1 MQIAG
6 MNAPFTQKR
15 GLGAAGEARASHWSR
30 GDGNLICV
38 LEQMRIRGLGVI
50 EDAVLD
56 LSPGFTAVTGET
68 GAGKT
73 MVVTGLE
80 LLFGG
85 RAETTRIRPGADRAT
100 VEGRVLISATGAA
113 ARRAEE
119 AGAQLDPAQ
128 PDGRGNAR
136 AELLIARVVAAQPGQ
151 AAQPQQGA
159 GDAAPIPARSRAH
172 LGGHAVPIAVLAE
185 LGDDLVAMHG
195 QSAQQRLLQPARQRT
210 ALDRYAGDAVRGPLT
225 AYRALYQEFKT
236 VQEQLAE
243 LTGQARERAQEADA
257 LRYGL
262 AEIEKVTPV
271 AGEYEKL
278 TAEAQRL
285 GNAEGLRAAA
295 ARAHEALAA
304 GEDTAAESVDA
315 TGLVNTARRAI
326 EQVRGDDKALEPV
339 AARLE
344 ELFWLL
350 SETATDLAGYLASL
364 EADPV
369 RLDQAN
375 QRIGDLEALCRR
387 YGPQVDDVLRW
398 AEQAVVRVT
407 ELEGDD
413 DRIGELTARRD
424 TVRTELARH
433 AAEVSAARTAAAE
446 KFAAA
451 VTTEL
456 AELAMPHAR
465 IAVHVGQR
473 DAADDNVLDLPDLQ
487 GGVGGENAGQSGA
500 PRRVAFGPN
509 GVDDVELR
517 LAPHPGAP
525 FLGIGKGASGGEL
538 SRVMLAV
545 EVVFAGADP
554 VPTFVFDEVDAG
566 VGGKAAVEVGR
577 RLARLARTA
586 QVIVVTHLPQVA
598 AFADRQLLVR
608 KESDGSVTS
617 SGVTV
622 LDDAQ
627 RRRELAR
634 MLSGLEESELGQAHA
649 DELLAAA
656 HAERG

>member
-1 MQIAG
+1 
-6 MNAPFTQKR
+6 
-15 GLGAAGEARASHWSR
+15 
-30 GDGNLICV
+30 
-38 LEQMRIRGLGVI
+38 MRIRGLGVI

-100 VEGRVLISATGAA
+100 VEGRVLIPTVGAA

-119 AGAQLDPAQ
+119 AGAALDPAQ
-128 PDGRGNAR
+128 PDAQGTSR
-136 AELLIARVVAAQPGQ
+136 AELLIARVVAAQGVQ
-151 AAQPQQGA
+151 GAQGAQPGGA
-159 GDAAPIPARSRAH
+159 SPARSRAH
-172 LGGHAVPIAVLAE
+172 LGGQAVPIAVLAE

-195 QSAQQRLLQPARQRT
+195 QSAQQRLLQPARQRA
-210 ALDRYAGDAVRGPLT
+210 ALDRYAGEAVRTPLA
-225 AYRALYQEFKT
+225 AYRALYQEYKA
-236 VQEQLAE
+236 VHDQLAE

-262 AEIEKVTPV
+262 AETEKVAPV
-271 AGEYEKL
+271 AGEYEQL

-285 GNAEGLRAAA
+285 GNAEALRSAA

-304 GEDTAAESVDA
+304 GQDSAAESVDA
-315 TGLVNTARRAI
+315 GGLVNIARRAVD
-326 EQVRGDDKALEPV
+326 QVRADDKALEPV
-339 AARLE
+339 ATRLD

-350 SETATDLAGYLASL
+350 SEVATDLAGYLASL
-364 EADPV
+364 EADPL
-369 RLDQAN
+369 RLDQVN

-387 YGPQVDDVLRW
+387 YGPTVEDVLRW
-398 AEQAVVRVT
+398 SEQAAIRVT
-407 ELEGDD
+407 ELDGDD
-413 DRIGELTARRD
+413 ERIDALTARRD
-424 TVRTELARH
+424 TVRADLAGY
-433 AAEVSAARTAAAE
+433 AARISAARSAAAE

-473 DAADDNVLDLPDLQ
+473 DAPDDDNALDLPADGGA
-487 GGVGGENAGQSGA
+487 GGVR
-500 PRRVAFGPN
+500 PVAFGPN

-617 SGVTV
+617 SGVMV

>member
-1 MQIAG
+1 
-6 MNAPFTQKR
+6 
-15 GLGAAGEARASHWSR
+15 
-30 GDGNLICV
+30 V

-50 EDAVLD
+50 EDAVLE

-73 MVVTGLE
+73 MVVSGLD

-85 RAETTRIRPGADRAT
+85 RAETTRIRPGADRAM
-100 VEGRVLISATGAA
+100 VEGRLLLAA
-113 ARRAEE
+113 DSSVARRAEE
-119 AGAQLDPAQ
+119 AGAAVDPAGT
-128 PDGRGNAR
+128 DEAGRER
-136 AELLIARVVAAQPGQ
+136 VELLLGRVIGQSGQSGQGRDGQSPAAGSGS
-151 AAQPQQGA
+151 GA
-159 GDAAPIPARSRAH
+159 SVRSRAH
-172 LGGHAVPIAVLAE
+172 LGGQAVPVSVIADLGEE
-185 LGDDLVAMHG
+185 LIAMHG
-195 QSAQQRLLQPARQRT
+195 QSAQQRLLQPARQRA
-210 ALDRYAGDAVRGPLT
+210 ALDRYAGSAVSRPLA
-225 AYRALYQEFKT
+225 AYRAAYQEHRA
-236 VQEQLAE
+236 VAAQLEE
-243 LTGQARERAQEADA
+243 LTTQARERLQEADA

-262 AEIEKVTPV
+262 SEIEKVEPV
-271 AGEYEKL
+271 AGELEEL
-278 TAEAQRL
+278 IAEAHRL
-285 GNAEGLRAAA
+285 GNAESLRAAA
-295 ARAHEALAA
+295 STAHEALVADDDTGPARDAA
-304 GEDTAAESVDA
+304 S
-315 TGLVNTARRAI
+315 LVNAARRAVD
-326 EQVRGDDKALEPV
+326 QAKADDAALTPI
-339 AARLE
+339 ATRLE
-344 ELFWLL
+344 ELYWLL
-350 SETATDLAGYLASL
+350 TETATDLAGYLAGI

-369 RLDQAN
+369 RLEVVHE
-375 QRIGDLEALCRR
+375 RIGDLENLCRR
-387 YGPQVDDVLRW
+387 YGPTVEDVLAW
-398 AEQAVVRVT
+398 AERGALRLA

-413 DRIGELTARRD
+413 DRIERLTARRD
-424 TVRTELARH
+424 ELRAQLAGF
-433 AAEVSAARTAAAE
+433 AAEVSGARVAAAE

-456 AELAMPHAR
+456 SELAMPHAR
-465 IAVHVGQR
+465 VAVNVAQRVIADSAQVPSGG
-473 DAADDNVLDLPDLQ
+473 DASALPVPDPDT
-487 GGVGGENAGQSGA
+487 GA
-500 PRRVAFGPN
+500 ERLVAFGPN

-525 FLGIGKGASGGEL
+525 FLPIGKGASGGEL

-608 KESDGSVTS
+608 KENDGSVTS
-617 SGVTV
+617 SGVIV
-622 LDDAQ
+622 LDEAQ

-634 MLSGLEESELGQAHA
+634 MLSGLEDSELGQAHA

>member
-1 MQIAG
+1 
-6 MNAPFTQKR
+6 
-15 GLGAAGEARASHWSR
+15 
-30 GDGNLICV
+30 V

-73 MVVTGLE
+73 MVVSGLD

-100 VEGRVLISATGAA
+100 VEGRLLLAA
-113 ARRAEE
+113 DSSVARRAEE
-119 AGAQLDPAQ
+119 AGAAVDPAGT
-128 PDGRGNAR
+128 DEAGRER
-136 AELLIARVVAAQPGQ
+136 VELLLGRVIGQSGQGRDGQSQAQAQAGSGAAV
-151 AAQPQQGA
+151 
-159 GDAAPIPARSRAH
+159 RSRAH
-172 LGGHAVPIAVLAE
+172 LGGQAVPVSVIADLGEE
-185 LGDDLVAMHG
+185 LIAMHG
-195 QSAQQRLLQPARQRT
+195 QSAQQRLLQPARQRA
-210 ALDRYAGDAVRGPLT
+210 ALDRYAGEAVSRPLA
-225 AYRALYQEFKT
+225 AYRAAYQEYRS
-236 VQEQLAE
+236 VAAQLEE
-243 LTGQARERAQEADA
+243 LTTQARERLQEADA

-262 AEIEKVTPV
+262 SEIEKVEPV
-271 AGEYEKL
+271 AGELEEL
-278 TAEAQRL
+278 IAEAQRL
-285 GNAEGLRAAA
+285 GNAESLRSAAST
-295 ARAHEALAA
+295 AHEALVASDDTGPARDAA
-304 GEDTAAESVDA
+304 S
-315 TGLVNTARRAI
+315 LVNAARRAVD
-326 EQVRGDDKALEPV
+326 QAKGDDAALGPI
-339 AARLE
+339 ATRLE
-344 ELFWLL
+344 ELYWLL
-350 SETATDLAGYLASL
+350 TETATDLAGYLAGI

-369 RLDQAN
+369 RLEVVHE
-375 QRIGDLEALCRR
+375 RISDLENLCRR
-387 YGPQVDDVLRW
+387 YGPTVEDVLAW
-398 AEQAVVRVT
+398 AERGVLRLA
-407 ELEGDD
+407 ELDGDD
-413 DRIGELTARRD
+413 DRIESLTARRD
-424 TVRTELARH
+424 ELRAQL
-433 AAEVSAARTAAAE
+433 AGYAGEVSGARAAAAE

-456 AELAMPHAR
+456 TELAMPHAR
-465 IAVHVGQR
+465 IAVNVAQR
-473 DAADDNVLDLPDLQ
+473 VIAADAAPVATGGDASALPVPDPDT
-487 GGVGGENAGQSGA
+487 GA
-500 PRRVAFGPN
+500 ERLVAFGPN

-525 FLGIGKGASGGEL
+525 LLPIGKGASGGEL

-608 KESDGSVTS
+608 KENDGSVTS
-617 SGVTV
+617 SGVVV
-622 LDDAQ
+622 LDEAQ

-634 MLSGLEESELGQAHA
+634 MLSGLEDSELGQAHA

>member
-1 MQIAG
+1 VTGLIAC
-6 MNAPFTQKR
+6 QR
-15 GLGAAGEARASHWSR
+15 GLWVSKNPLSGTSA
-30 GDGNLICV
+30 NLTSV

-50 EDAVLD
+50 EDAVLE

-73 MVVTGLE
+73 MVVSGLD

-85 RAETTRIRPGADRAT
+85 RAETTRIRPGTDRAT
-100 VEGRVLISATGAA
+100 VEGRVLIPADGSV
-113 ARRAEE
+113 ARRAVE
-119 AGAQLDPAQ
+119 AGAVTEPVEPG
-128 PDGRGNAR
+128 PDGGERV
-136 AELLIARVVAAQPGQ
+136 ELLLARVVGSQ
-151 AAQPQQGA
+151 APGA
-159 GDAAPIPARSRAH
+159 GSNAAVRSRAH
-172 LGGHAVPIAVLAE
+172 LGGQAVPVSVLSD
-185 LGDDLVAMHG
+185 LGEDLIAMHG
-195 QSAQQRLLQPARQRT
+195 QSAQQRLLQPARQR
-210 ALDRYAGDAVRGPLT
+210 ASLDRYAGDAVSRPL
-225 AYRALYQEFKT
+225 ADYRATYREYRDAA
-236 VQEQLAE
+236 AE
-243 LTGQARERAQEADA
+243 LEELTTQARERVQEADA

-262 AEIEKVTPV
+262 AEIEKVEPV
-271 AGEYEKL
+271 AGELEQL
-278 TAEAQRL
+278 IAESQRL
-285 GNAEGLRAAA
+285 GNAESLRAAA
-295 ARAHEALAA
+295 AAAHEALVAA
-304 GEDTAAESVDA
+304 DDA
-315 TGLVNTARRAI
+315 VGTGDASSLVNAARRAI
-326 EQVRGDDKALEPV
+326 DQVRADDAALAPI

-344 ELFWLL
+344 ELYWQLT
-350 SETATDLAGYLASL
+350 ETATDLAGYLAGI

-369 RLDQAN
+369 RLEVVN
-375 QRIGDLEALCRR
+375 ERISDLENLCRR
-387 YGPQVDDVLRW
+387 HGPTLADVLTW
-398 AEQAVVRVT
+398 AEQGALRLA
-407 ELEGDD
+407 ELENDD
-413 DRIGELTARRD
+413 DRIEQLRSRRD
-424 TVRTELARH
+424 ALRAQLAGY
-433 AAEVSAARTAAAE
+433 AAEVSAARRMAAE

-465 IAVHVGQR
+465 IAVHVAQR
-473 DAADDNVLDLPDLQ
+473 ELAPDADGASAANSLPVPDPDT
-487 GGVGGENAGQSGA
+487 GA
-500 PRRVAFGPN
+500 ARSVAFGPN
-509 GVDDVELR
+509 GIDDVELR

-525 FLGIGKGASGGEL
+525 YLPIAKGASGGEL

-622 LDDAQ
+622 LGEAE

-634 MLSGLEESELGQAHA
+634 MLSGLEDSELGQAHA
-649 DELLAAA
+649 DELLATA
-656 HAERG
+656 HAERR

>member
-1 MQIAG
+1 
-6 MNAPFTQKR
+6 
-15 GLGAAGEARASHWSR
+15 
-30 GDGNLICV
+30 V

-50 EDAVLD
+50 EDAVLE

-73 MVVTGLE
+73 MVVSGLD

-85 RAETTRIRPGADRAT
+85 RAETTRIRPGADRA
-100 VEGRVLISATGAA
+100 VIEGRVLIPAEGAV
-113 ARRAEE
+113 ARRATE
-119 AGAQLDPAQ
+119 AGAAIDPAESAA
-128 PDGRGNAR
+128 DGTAR
-136 AELLIARVVAAQPGQ
+136 AELLLARVVGGAAQGQ
-151 AAQPQQGA
+151 GSAQNAAV
-159 GDAAPIPARSRAH
+159 RSRAH
-172 LGGHAVPIAVLAE
+172 LGGQAVPVSVLAD
-185 LGDDLVAMHG
+185 LGEDLIAMHG
-195 QSAQQRLLQPARQRT
+195 QSAQQRLLQPARQR
-210 ALDRYAGDAVRGPLT
+210 ASLDRYAGDAVSRPLAEYRT
-225 AYRALYQEFKT
+225 AYHRYREIAA
-236 VQEQLAE
+236 QLEE
-243 LTGQARERAQEADA
+243 LTTQAKERAQEADA

-262 AEIEKVTPV
+262 AEFDKVEPV
-271 AGEYEKL
+271 AGELEKL
-278 TAEAQRL
+278 TVESQRL
-285 GNAEGLRAAA
+285 GNAESLRAAA
-295 ARAHEALAA
+295 ATAHEALVATD
-304 GEDTAAESVDA
+304 DTTGSGDA
-315 TGLVNTARRAI
+315 SSLVNAARRAL
-326 EQVRGDDKALEPV
+326 EQVSRDDAALTPI

-344 ELFWLL
+344 ELYWQLT
-350 SETATDLAGYLASL
+350 ETATDLAGYLAGI

-369 RLDQAN
+369 RLEVVN
-375 QRIGDLEALCRR
+375 QRVADLENLCRR
-387 YGPQVDDVLRW
+387 HGPTLEDVLAW
-398 AEQAVVRVT
+398 AEQAAVRLA

-413 DRIGELTARRD
+413 DRIETLTAQRD
-424 TVRTELARH
+424 ELRAQLAGH
-433 AAEVSAARTAAAE
+433 AAEVSAARRAAAE

-465 IAVHVGQR
+465 IAVHVSQRELPATADGSR
-473 DAADDNVLDLPDLQ
+473 DA
-487 GGVGGENAGQSGA
+487 SGA
-500 PRRVAFGPN
+500 AANALPVPDPETGAERLVAFGPN
-509 GVDDVELR
+509 GIDDVELR

-525 FLGIGKGASGGEL
+525 FLPIAKGASGGEL

-622 LDDAQ
+622 LDEAE

-634 MLSGLEESELGQAHA
+634 MLSGLEDSELGQAHA

-656 HAERG
+656 HAERR

>member
-1 MQIAG
+1 
-6 MNAPFTQKR
+6 
-15 GLGAAGEARASHWSR
+15 
-30 GDGNLICV
+30 V

-50 EDAVLD
+50 EDAVLE

-73 MVVTGLE
+73 MVVSGLD

-100 VEGRVLISATGAA
+100 VEGRVLIPADGPI
-113 ARRAEE
+113 ARRAVE
-119 AGAQLDPAQ
+119 AGAVIDPADVG
-128 PDGRGNAR
+128 PDGRRR
-136 AELLIARVVAAQPGQ
+136 AELLLVRVIGSQAHSAGQ
-151 AAQPQQGA
+151 AGGPV
-159 GDAAPIPARSRAH
+159 RSRAH
-172 LGGHAVPIAVLAE
+172 LGGQAVPVSVLAD
-185 LGDDLVAMHG
+185 LGEDLIAMHG
-195 QSAQQRLLQPARQRT
+195 QSAQQRLLQPARQRSS
-210 ALDRYAGDAVRGPLT
+210 LDRYAGAAVTRPL
-225 AYRALYQEFKT
+225 ADYRAAYQEYRA
-236 VQEQLAE
+236 VAAQLEE
-243 LTGQARERAQEADA
+243 LTTQARERAQESDA

-262 AEIEKVTPV
+262 SEVEKVEPV
-271 AGEYEKL
+271 AGELDKL
-278 TAEAQRL
+278 IAESRRL
-285 GNAEGLRAAA
+285 GNAEALRTAAA
-295 ARAHEALAA
+295 TAHDALVA
-304 GEDTAAESVDA
+304 GEDGVGEGDA
-315 TGLVNTARRAI
+315 SSLLNAARRAVD
-326 EQVRGDDKALEPV
+326 QVRAGDQALAPI

-344 ELFWLL
+344 DLYWQVT
-350 SETATDLAGYLASL
+350 ETATDLAGYLAGI

-369 RLDQAN
+369 RLEVVN
-375 QRIGDLEALCRR
+375 GRIGDLEALCRR
-387 YGPQVDDVLRW
+387 HGPALDDVLAW
-398 AEQAVVRVT
+398 AERGTARLA

-413 DRIGELTARRD
+413 DRIEWLTEQRD
-424 TVRTELARH
+424 TLRAQLAGH
-433 AAEVSAARTAAAE
+433 AAEVSQARRCAAE

-465 IAVHVGQR
+465 IAVHVSQR
-473 DAADDNVLDLPDLQ
+473 EVAAGGAAPATALPVPDP
-487 GGVGGENAGQSGA
+487 ETGA
-500 PRRVAFGPN
+500 DRLVAFGPN

-525 FLGIGKGASGGEL
+525 FLPIAKGASGGEL

-577 RLARLARTA
+577 RLARLARTS

-608 KESDGSVTS
+608 KQSDGSVTS
-617 SGVTV
+617 SGVAV
-622 LDDAQ
+622 LDESE

-634 MLSGLEESELGQAHA
+634 MLSGLEDSELGQAHA
-649 DELLAAA
+649 DELLATA
-656 HAERG
+656 HAERR

>member
-1 MQIAG
+1 M
-6 MNAPFTQKR
+6 
-15 GLGAAGEARASHWSR
+15 
-30 GDGNLICV
+30 

-50 EDAVLD
+50 EDAVLE
-56 LSPGFTAVTGET
+56 LSPGFTVVTGET

-73 MVVTGLE
+73 MVVSGLD

-100 VEGRVLISATGAA
+100 VEGRLLIAA
-113 ARRAEE
+113 DGTVARRAEE
-119 AGAQLDPAQ
+119 AGAALDPAGTDQ
-128 PDGRGNAR
+128 AGRER
-136 AELLIARVVAAQPGQ
+136 VELLLARVIGQSGQ
-151 AAQPQQGA
+151 AAQNGQGQ
-159 GDAAPIPARSRAH
+159 GGPTQSGSVRSRAH
-172 LGGHAVPIAVLAE
+172 LGGQAVPVAVLS
-185 LGDDLVAMHG
+185 DLSEDLIAMHG
-195 QSAQQRLLQPARQRT
+195 QSAQQRLLQPARQRA
-210 ALDRYAGDAVRGPLT
+210 ALDRYAGEAVSRPL
-225 AYRALYQEFKT
+225 ASYRAAYQEYRS
-236 VQEQLAE
+236 VAAQLEE
-243 LTGQARERAQEADA
+243 LTTQARERVQEADA

-262 AEIEKVTPV
+262 SEVEKVDPV
-271 AGEYEKL
+271 AGELEEL
-278 TAEAQRL
+278 IAEAQRL
-285 GNAEGLRAAA
+285 GNAEALRAAA
-295 ARAHEALAA
+295 STAHEALVAEDDTGPARDAA
-304 GEDTAAESVDA
+304 S
-315 TGLVNTARRAI
+315 LVNAARRAVD
-326 EQVRGDDKALEPV
+326 QVKGDDAGLAPV
-339 AARLE
+339 ATRLE
-344 ELFWLL
+344 ELYWLL
-350 SETATDLAGYLASL
+350 TETATDLAGYLAGI

-369 RLDQAN
+369 RLEVVHG
-375 QRIGDLEALCRR
+375 RIGDLENLCRR
-387 YGPQVDDVLRW
+387 YGPTVADVLGW
-398 AEQAVVRVT
+398 AEAGALRLA
-407 ELEGDD
+407 ELDGDD
-413 DRIGELTARRD
+413 GRIETLTVRRD
-424 TVRTELARH
+424 ELRAQLAGYAGEVSLAR
-433 AAEVSAARTAAAE
+433 SAAAE

-456 AELAMPHAR
+456 ADLAMPHAR
-465 IAVHVGQR
+465 IAVHVAQR
-473 DAADDNVLDLPDLQ
+473 EIAADGEGGTAASPSAPPPASALPVPDP
-487 GGVGGENAGQSGA
+487 ETGA
-500 PRRVAFGPN
+500 ERLVAFGPN

-525 FLGIGKGASGGEL
+525 LLPIGKGASGGEL

-608 KESDGSVTS
+608 KENDGSVTS

-634 MLSGLEESELGQAHA
+634 MLSGLEDSELGQAHA

>member
-1 MQIAG
+1 MTGCSA
-6 MNAPFTQKR
+6 
-15 GLGAAGEARASHWSR
+15 
-30 GDGNLICV
+30 NLTSV

-50 EDAVLD
+50 EDAVLE

-73 MVVTGLE
+73 MVVSGLD

-85 RAETTRIRPGADRAT
+85 RAESTRIRPGADRAT
-100 VEGRVLISATGAA
+100 VEGRLLITADGSV

-119 AGAQLDPAQ
+119 AGAALDPAGTDQ
-128 PDGRGNAR
+128 AGRER
-136 AELLIARVVAAQPGQ
+136 VELLLARVIGQSGQ
-151 AAQPQQGA
+151 AQSGQAQSGQIQGGQIQGGQSQTGQA
-159 GDAAPIPARSRAH
+159 GGPVRSRAH
-172 LGGHAVPIAVLAE
+172 LGGQAVPVAVLS
-185 LGDDLVAMHG
+185 DLSEDLIAMHG
-195 QSAQQRLLQPARQRT
+195 QSAQQRLLQPARQRA
-210 ALDRYAGDAVRGPLT
+210 ALDRYAGEAVSRPLA
-225 AYRALYQEFKT
+225 AYRAAYQEYRA
-236 VQEQLAE
+236 VAAQLEE
-243 LTGQARERAQEADA
+243 LTTQARERVQEADA

-262 AEIEKVTPV
+262 SEVEKVDPV
-271 AGEYEKL
+271 AGELEEL
-278 TAEAQRL
+278 IAEAQRL
-285 GNAEGLRAAA
+285 GNAEALRAAA
-295 ARAHEALAA
+295 STAHEALVAEDDTGPARDAA
-304 GEDTAAESVDA
+304 S
-315 TGLVNTARRAI
+315 LVNAARRAVD
-326 EQVRGDDKALEPV
+326 QVKGDDAGLVPV
-339 AARLE
+339 ATRLE
-344 ELFWLL
+344 ELYWLL
-350 SETATDLAGYLASL
+350 TETATDLAGYLAGI

-369 RLDQAN
+369 RLEVVHA
-375 QRIGDLEALCRR
+375 RIGDLENLCRR
-387 YGPQVDDVLRW
+387 YGPTVADVLAW
-398 AEQAVVRVT
+398 AEAGALRLA
-407 ELEGDD
+407 ELDGDD
-413 DRIGELTARRD
+413 DRIETLTARRD
-424 TVRTELARH
+424 ELRAQLAGYAGEVSLAR
-433 AAEVSAARTAAAE
+433 SAAAE

-465 IAVHVGQR
+465 IAVHVAQR
-473 DAADDNVLDLPDLQ
+473 EIATEGEGAAAASAAPPVSALPVPDP
-487 GGVGGENAGQSGA
+487 ETGA
-500 PRRVAFGPN
+500 ERLVAFGPN

-525 FLGIGKGASGGEL
+525 FLPIGKGASGGEL

-608 KESDGSVTS
+608 KENDGSVTS

-622 LDDAQ
+622 LDEAQ

-634 MLSGLEESELGQAHA
+634 MLSGLEDSELGQAHA